1 MEYWKGF
8 IITLFSRVK
17 GCFERGAKTF
27 LKSFAVSVLCRLEMM
42 VKIAAME
49 TGFLILTVII

>member
-8 IITLFSRVK
+8 IIILFSRVK
-17 GCFERGAKTF
+17 GCFERGAKTS

-49 TGFLILTVII
+49 MGFLILTVII